1 MDREHTVDVLGRE
14 YTLRAQFEE
23 MTKMAISI
31 LSMGSGVC
39 TLGVDLC
46 PASTDPSASRPS
58 SGRQA

>member
-39 TLGVDLC
+39 TLGVDL
-46 PASTDPSASRPS
+46 
-58 SGRQA
+58 QQ